1 MFYIFQGEIK
11 VPHDFE
17 SKHRKP
23 KLSISL
29 NKLVLLTCLLV
40 VAYFGYQKYASH
52 KTEQAEASVLIL
64 TPKVNDIYFLDLRLD
79 DDQLERKNK
88 YKLAKVVR
96 VTDENVV
103 IVYGR
108 VFYQWQNAV
117 VKSIQYGDL
126 SNHDYFKLIPDYI
139 PFNKIKEMQ
148 SNGTIY
154 LVKRPIRNK
163 LYGNIVNP
171 E

>member
-1 MFYIFQGEIK
+1 M
-11 VPHDFE
+11 PHDFE
-17 SKHRKP
+17 SKDRKA

-40 VAYFGYQKYASH
+40 VVYFGYEKYASH
-52 KTEQAEASVLIL
+52 QAEQAETSVLIL
-64 TPKVNDIYFLDLRLD
+64 APKVNDIYFLDLRLD
-79 DDQLERKNK
+79 DGKLERENKNK

-96 VTDENVV
+96 VTDENLV

-117 VKSIQYGDL
+117 VTSIQYGDL

-139 PFNKIKEMQ
+139 PFSKIKEMK

-163 LYGNIVNP
+163 LYGNLVNP